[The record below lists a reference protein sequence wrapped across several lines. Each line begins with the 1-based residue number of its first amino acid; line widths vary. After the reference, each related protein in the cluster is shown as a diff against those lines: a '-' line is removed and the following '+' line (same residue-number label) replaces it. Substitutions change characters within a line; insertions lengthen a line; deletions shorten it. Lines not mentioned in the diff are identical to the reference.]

1 MRCLGVFIIAN
12 NQGTPK
18 AKTGK
23 ADAMI
28 QYQPTPDPTH
38 GSGQTLAERLLLLA
52 FLTAGVGA
60 VNRFFWTQAHR
71 P

>member
-1 MRCLGVFIIAN
+1 MRCLGVFILTN

-23 ADAMI
+23 VGAMI
-28 QYQPTPDPTH
+28 QYQATPVSTH
-38 GSGQTLAERLLLLA
+38 SSGETLAERFFLLA

-60 VNRFFWTQAHR
+60 ANRFYWTQAHR

>member
-1 MRCLGVFIIAN
+1 MFIITN
-12 NQGTPK
+12 NQETPK

-23 ADAMI
+23 VGAMI
-28 QYQPTPDPTH
+28 QYQTTPKSTYS
-38 GSGQTLAERLLLLA
+38 SGQKPAERFLLLA

-60 VNRFFWTQAHR
+60 IKRFYWTQAHR

>member
-1 MRCLGVFIIAN
+1 MFIIAN

-23 ADAMI
+23 AGAMI
-28 QYQPTPDPTH
+28 QYQATPDSTH
-38 GSGQTLAERLLLLA
+38 SSGQKPAERFLLLA

-60 VNRFFWTQAHR
+60 INRFYWTQAHR